1 MIPGSRSARAAALVL
16 SLLCPA
22 ALAAQEGAVGLP
34 PVGVSR
40 AAGPI
45 AVDGELG
52 DPGWQGAAKEETFF
66 ETNRADSGPPPAAS
80 TAWLAY
86 DDRFLYAAFEFFDPA
101 PAQIRAPLGD
111 RDNLPSDTDYAG
123 LILDTANDGKTA
135 LMFLAN
141 PRGIQYDAVTSD
153 VSGEDSSPDFFWD
166 AAARVTAT
174 GWVLEI
180 RVPFSSLRYEAAAA
194 PVWRVLLYRNYPR
207 DFRYQMFSSRRPRGS
222 NCFVCHSRELVGLA
236 GLPGGGHLVVA
247 PYATARRSSTPRASL
262 GSPLE
267 DGPVEEDGGLDLK
280 WNPGADTAVDLTVN
294 PDFSQI
300 ESDVAL
306 ISTNERFA
314 LFVPEKRPFFL
325 ERLDLLSTPLQVVY
339 TRNLTSPR
347 WGARATGTFG
357 GSGASGGSG
366 GSGATSYTVLVAEDR
381 GGGSVILPGATASG
395 LAPQDFE
402 SRVLIGRVRRD
413 LGRSFASL
421 VVTDR
426 EIDGGGY
433 NRLLG
438 PDFQWR
444 PNDIDTVTGQLLW
457 SDTETPNRP
466 GLAAEW
472 DGRRLTSYAADLQ
485 WTRSKRTY
493 DTYIELKEI
502 GDEFRADLGFL
513 PQVGYREALWN
524 FGRPFYPKERALSR
538 IRPYFNGRY
547 ATDIDGEFLLSR
559 FGPAVELEGFWDLY
573 ADLAYK
579 FERVLAGSATFDR
592 QYVTYYVQFS
602 PSRVLGRIQLDGFV
616 GEDVDFVNVRAGQ
629 GGQVNLQSTVRP
641 TDHLELVLNGSRR
654 WLDLRGGPDSG
665 SRLFTSEVARL
676 KATYAFTSRAFLRL
690 VGQLVRERRDP
701 GLYSFLV
708 DDRSE
713 DFAGSALFAYKLNW
727 QTVLFLGY
735 GDERTLAE
743 RVDLGPRDRQLEP
756 ARRDLFLKVSYAF
769 QR

>member
-1 MIPGSRSARAAALVL
+1 M
-16 SLLCPA
+16 SLLLPA
-22 ALAAQEGAVGLP
+22 VLPAQEGAAGLP
-34 PVGVSR
+34 AVRAVR

-45 AVDGELG
+45 DVDGKLG
-52 DPGWQGAAKEETFF
+52 DAGWQGVAPETTFF
-66 ETNRADSGPPPAAS
+66 ETNRSDSGPPPAAT

-86 DDRFLYAAFEFFDPA
+86 DDRFFYAAFEFTDPE
-101 PAQIRAPLGD
+101 PGRIRAPVAD
-111 RDNLPSDTDYAG
+111 RDNLPSDTDYG
-123 LILDTANDGKTA
+123 GVILGTGEDGKTA

-141 PRGIQYDAVTSD
+141 PRGIQYDAVSSD
-153 VSGEDSSPDFFWD
+153 VSGEDSSPDLFWD
-166 AAARVTAT
+166 AAGRITAT

-180 RVPFSSLRYEAAAA
+180 RVPFSSLRYDEGGA

-207 DFRYQMFSSRRPRGS
+207 DFRYQMFSSRLPRGS

-236 GLPGGGHLVVA
+236 GLPAGGNLVVA
-247 PYATARRSSTPRASL
+247 PYATAERSSAPRGEI

-280 WNPGADTAVDLTVN
+280 WTPNANTALDLTLN
-294 PDFSQI
+294 PDFSQV

-325 ERLDLLSTPLQVVY
+325 ERLDLLATPLQVVY

-347 WGARATGTFG
+347 WGGRATGTFG
-357 GSGASGGSG
+357 GTFGGTPAGGGAGG
-366 GSGATSYTVLVAEDR
+366 TSYTVLVAEDR
-381 GGGSVILPGATASG
+381 GGGSVILPGPTSSR

-402 SRVLIGRVRRD
+402 SRVLIGRMRRD

-421 VVTDR
+421 VATAR

-433 NRLLG
+433 SRLLG

-444 PNDIDTVTGQLLW
+444 PNDADTFTGQLLW

-472 DGRRLTSYAADLQ
+472 DGRRLTSHAADLQ

-493 DTYIELKEI
+493 DTYVEVKEI

-524 FGRPFYPKERALSR
+524 FGRPVYPEGRALSR

-547 ATDIDGEFLLSR
+547 ATDTGGDFLLSR
-559 FGPAVELEGFWDLY
+559 FGPAVELEGFRDLY

-579 FERVLAGSATFDR
+579 FERVLAGSATFER
-592 QYVTYYVQFS
+592 QYLTYYVQLS
-602 PSRVLGRIQLDGFV
+602 PSRVVGRLQLDGFV
-616 GEDVDFVNVRAGQ
+616 GEDVDFANGRAGR
-629 GGQVNLQSTVRP
+629 GAQVNLQSTLRP
-641 TDHLELVLNGSRR
+641 TDHLELVWNGSRR

-665 SRLFTSEVARL
+665 KRLFTSEVARL

-701 GLYSFLV
+701 ALYGFQV
-708 DDRSE
+708 ERRNE

-727 QTVLFLGY
+727 QTLIFLGY
-735 GDERTLAE
+735 GDERTL
-743 RVDLGPRDRQLEP
+743 GPQPDPRREASLEP
-756 ARRDLFLKVSYAF
+756 ARRELFLKISYAF